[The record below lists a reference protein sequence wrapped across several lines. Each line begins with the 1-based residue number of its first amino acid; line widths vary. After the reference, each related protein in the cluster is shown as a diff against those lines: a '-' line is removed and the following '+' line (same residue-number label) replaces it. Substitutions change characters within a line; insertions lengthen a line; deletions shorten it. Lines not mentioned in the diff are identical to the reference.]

1 MEWWKFV
8 IICVIGYM
16 FGNINFARIISAT
29 RKKDITT
36 MGSGNPGTMNVLRNL
51 GAFWAAMTLIGDV
64 VKSVIPSIIGLVWI
78 GRPALYA
85 GGLSAVVGHIYPVV
99 YKFKG
104 GKGVASAIGVFA
116 VAYPLVMA
124 IGFAGGFI
132 FLYFSKYASITSL
145 ILITAMSIYAGYTE
159 QDLAVRIMI
168 FSIWILVWFGHRTN
182 IINAIIGKERKTDLA
197 KAFSKI
203 KTGNKK
209 NKKTEKT
216 EA

>member
-1 MEWWKFV
+1 MEWWKLVIVCFV
-8 IICVIGYM
+8 GYM
-16 FGNINFARIISAT
+16 LGNINFARIVSAAK
-29 RKKDITT
+29 KKDITE

-51 GAFWAAMTLIGDV
+51 GARWAAMTLIGDV
-64 VKSVIPSIIGLVWI
+64 LKSAIPSLIGLLWI
-78 GRPALYA
+78 GRTALYA
-85 GGLSAVVGHIYPVV
+85 GGLSAVVGHIYPII

-124 IGFAGGFI
+124 IGFAGGFV

-145 ILITAMSIYAGYTE
+145 ILITAMSIYAGYYET
-159 QDLAVRIMI
+159 DIAVRIII
-168 FSIWILVWFGHRTN
+168 FGIWLLVWVGHRGN
-182 IINAIIGKERKTDLA
+182 IMRAIVGKERKTDLA

-203 KTGNKK
+203 KTKEKK
-209 NKKTEKT
+209 YKKTEKT

>member
-1 MEWWKFV
+1 MEWWKLVIVCFV
-8 IICVIGYM
+8 GYM
-16 FGNINFARIISAT
+16 LGNINFARIVSVAK
-29 RKKDITT
+29 KKDITE

-51 GAFWAAMTLIGDV
+51 GARWAAMTLIGDV
-64 VKSVIPSIIGLVWI
+64 LKSAIPSLIGLLWI
-78 GRPALYA
+78 GRTALYA
-85 GGLSAVVGHIYPVV
+85 GGLSAVVGHIYPII

-124 IGFAGGFI
+124 IGFAGGFV

-145 ILITAMSIYAGYTE
+145 ILITAMSIYAGYYET
-159 QDLAVRIMI
+159 DIAVRIII
-168 FSIWILVWFGHRTN
+168 FGIWLLVWVGHRGN
-182 IINAIIGKERKTDLA
+182 IMRAIVGKERKTDLA

-203 KTGNKK
+203 KTKEKK
-209 NKKTEKT
+209 YKKTEKT